1 MFRNGRKFTNHS
13 FTIFQT
19 DATYDSRGNP
29 KKQWIIKLGHGITES
44 HQYPKDAMK
53 SVKTG
58 RLLEQVTAAGPCYW
72 VPRPDEQS
80 TNVEEGDLGD
90 LQ

>member
-1 MFRNGRKFTNHS
+1 
-13 FTIFQT
+13 
-19 DATYDSRGNP
+19 
-29 KKQWIIKLGHGITES
+29 
-44 HQYPKDAMK
+44 MK

-58 RLLEQVTAAGPCYW
+58 RLLEQVTAAGPHYW